1 MVKVILNGIE
11 KEFESGL
18 FGSFGELLKNV
29 LPEGHVLKTLKINN
43 KDIPVAFVDELK
55 GARLDEELLIELET
69 QDTMNFLK
77 ETLNDVLGYIKHVK
91 TLLPQ
96 VASSILTGEEAGW
109 KAIKDL
115 AEGLSAMENLRNSTI
130 QITKL
135 NDNELALGTNKSDV
149 TLILKE
155 LVEVLD
161 RKDNFEISDVIE
173 NKIPDVLDY
182 YIEYFSKVLETI
194 EHVN

>member
-18 FGSFGELLKNV
+18 FESFGELLKSV
-29 LPEGHVLKTLKINN
+29 LPEGHVLKTLRINS

-69 QDTMNFLK
+69 QDTMSFLK

-135 NDNELALGTNKSDV
+135 SDNELALGTNKSDV

-161 RKDNFEISDVIE
+161 RRDNFEISDVIE

>member
-1 MVKVILNGIE
+1 MVKVILNGTE

-18 FGSFGELLKNV
+18 FGNFGELLKSV
-29 LPEGHVLKTLKINN
+29 LPEGHVLKALKINN

-69 QDTMNFLK
+69 QDTMSFLK

-161 RKDNFEISDVIE
+161 RRDNFEISDVIE